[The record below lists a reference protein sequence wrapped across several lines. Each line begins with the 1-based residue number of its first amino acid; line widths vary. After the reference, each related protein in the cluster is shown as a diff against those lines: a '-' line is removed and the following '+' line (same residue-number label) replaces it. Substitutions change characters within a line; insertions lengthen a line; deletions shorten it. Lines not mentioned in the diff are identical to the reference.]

1 MTGKL
6 TLYHNPRCS
15 TSRRA
20 LELLREHGV
29 EPDIVAYLEVGWTRP
44 ALRSLLARMGAGPRD
59 LLRRKEPLAAG
70 LENASDDAILDAMI
84 AHPILVERPI
94 AASDGGA
101 RIGRP
106 PERVLELL

>member
-1 MTGKL
+1 MTV

-20 LELLREHGV
+20 LDLLREAGC
-29 EPDIVAYLEVGWTRP
+29 EPRIVDYLKVGWTRP
-44 ALRSLLARMGAGPRD
+44 VLQSLLDAMAAGPRD

-70 LENASDDAILDAMI
+70 LDDAADDAILDAMI
-84 AHPILVERPI
+84 ADPILVGRPI
-94 AASDGGA
+94 AAANGKA
-101 RIGRP
+101 CIGRP